1 VPHFPTLFA
10 PHFPTLFAPHFP
22 TLFAV
27 SRVRLIPLQS
37 HSCVH
42 LMTDERAATGT

>member
-1 VPHFPTLFA
+1 
-10 PHFPTLFAPHFP
+10 
-22 TLFAV
+22 
-27 SRVRLIPLQS
+27 VRLIPLQS